1 MDGCV
6 QSLGIE
12 IGEDSPGGKPLRIG
26 QPVELVAPIK
36 TAQPANLRLAKNAF
50 PVKQYDVFIQNS
62 LLYFQFFPCIRGNIS
77 RSALHLANIL
87 LLVGWH
93 SESAI
98 HP

>member
-26 QPVELVAPIK
+26 HPAELVAPIE
-36 TAQPANLRLAKNAF
+36 TAQPANLRLAKSAF
-50 PVKQYDVFIQNS
+50 PVKQYDVFIHS
-62 LLYFQFFPCIRGNIS
+62 RLLYFQFFPCIRGNLS
-77 RSALHLANIL
+77 RSALLLSNIL

-93 SESAI
+93 CDSAI
-98 HP
+98 QP